1 MSKGLQLYF
10 LGNLERRIEFGFE
23 ITRSTF
29 YFRMPEQ
36 ELGCFE
42 VPGCCTINNT
52 LVRRSDCVPYTS
64 GSSPAPSTQSQTRR
78 EYCRPERCD
87 LEWTRLG
94 NIYFCRIGEPRR
106 DNHSVIA
113 ALVSVMISNCNGLP
127 VRCNTTRPRWR
138 TRCGY
143 QTSLTCRQT
152 RSRPGNLLSSARLN
166 SARSRTRP
174 SARNLSRISQ
184 TSCGRNARFW
194 PTLRPL
200 FHGGTLLPP
209 GCAIW
214 L

>member
-1 MSKGLQLYF
+1 
-10 LGNLERRIEFGFE
+10 
-23 ITRSTF
+23 
-29 YFRMPEQ
+29 MPEQ

-42 VPGCCTINNT
+42 VAGCLHNQQHLGAPQRLC
-52 LVRRSDCVPYTS
+52 PYTS

-78 EYCRPERCD
+78 EYCRRERCD
-87 LEWTRLG
+87 LEWIRLG
-94 NIYFCRIGEPRR
+94 KRYFCRIGEPRT

-113 ALVSVMISNCNGLP
+113 ALVSVVISNCNGLP

-152 RSRPGNLLSSARLN
+152 RSRAGNLLSSARLN
-166 SARSRTRP
+166 SARSRTRR
-174 SARNLSRISQ
+174 SARNRSRISQ
-184 TSCGRNARFW
+184 TSGGRNARFW

-200 FHGGTLLPP
+200 FHGGTLLPS

>member
-94 NIYFCRIGEPRR
+94 KRYFCRIGEPRR

-113 ALVSVMISNCNGLP
+113 ALVSVVISNCNGFP

-138 TRCGY
+138 TRRGY
-143 QTSLTCRQT
+143 QTSLIWRHT
-152 RSRPGNLLSSARLN
+152 RSRAGNLLSSAR
-166 SARSRTRP
+166 ARH
-174 SARNLSRISQ
+174 ARHQRH
-184 TSCGRNARFW
+184 AR
-194 PTLRPL
+194 LRRADVP
-200 FHGGTLLPP
+200 FGPVVH
-209 GCAIW
+209 AEW
-214 L
+214 S